1 MEALGA
7 YLKKNRE
14 QRGVSLE
21 EMAAS
26 TKINLSVLSY
36 LEEDKFDKLPAPVFV
51 KGFIKAYLAY
61 LGINPKEAIL
71 FYELISG
78 DAQKKP
84 QILSPMSVDQKDEAQ
99 QTERVYNIKLSQRGL
114 IVVIAVAA
122 ALVLALMYFVI
133 FPSSSSDDMSDYR
146 KRMLLRMAPQ
156 PAETKVETPP
166 AETAVQTTTPE
177 APKTEPVVKVVEKK
191 PETTPA
197 PATPPADPQ
206 KIIIKAKQDVWVK
219 AQIDDGKPFDFL
231 LRSNNTKKLEAKKE
245 LKILLGDAAAVDLEY
260 QGQVMTDLGQKGF
273 TRSIVFPGLG
283 RWKDA
288 IVQQL
293 P

>member
-51 KGFIKAYLAY
+51 KGFIKAYLVY

-78 DAQKKP
+78 DSQKKP
-84 QILSPMSVDQKDEAQ
+84 QILSPMSVDNKENEQ
-99 QTERVYNIKLSQRGL
+99 QAEKIYNIRLSQKGL
-114 IVVIAVAA
+114 IIVISVAA

-133 FPSSSSDDMSDYR
+133 FPSSSDDMSDYR

-156 PAETKVETPP
+156 PVETKVTTPQVEAP
-166 AETAVQTTTPE
+166 VETAPL
-177 APKTEPVVKVVEKK
+177 TETKPAPVVKAPEKK
-191 PETTPA
+191 PEPVAPVTPI
-197 PATPPADPQ
+197 PDPQ

-219 AQIDDGKPFDFL
+219 AQIDGGKPFDFL

-245 LKILLGDAAAVDLEY
+245 LKILLGDAAAVELEY
-260 QGQVMTDLGQKGF
+260 QGEVMKDLGEKGY
-273 TRSIVFPGLG
+273 TKSIVFPGLG

-288 IVQQL
+288 MVQ
-293 P
+293 